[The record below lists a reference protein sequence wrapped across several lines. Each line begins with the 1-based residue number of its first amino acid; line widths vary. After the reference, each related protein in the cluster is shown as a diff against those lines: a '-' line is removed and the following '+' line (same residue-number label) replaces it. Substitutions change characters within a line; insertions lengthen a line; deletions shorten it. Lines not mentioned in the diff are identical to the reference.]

1 MDALIIGGH
10 FSIDRYDTIRHT
22 DDFRLTCDGV
32 PMTVSNLRE
41 YFKNGRRFTDAPRRR
56 ILELYRPY
64 RQLYYSAL
72 HLYSLLI
79 REGFEVGLLNCHD
92 PDDQKRLALYKEKP
106 LVVVISTTYMNIK
119 AVRKVIVDVRE
130 YLPDSFIVAGGN
142 YVRHSYLVW
151 QKRNDPC
158 YNVPEVLNEYFFTT
172 NDPVPGI
179 DAFIFDVHGEETL
192 VNLINLVKK
201 GQNIED
207 LPNIICYRDN
217 KWICN
222 RAEPENFSMNNY
234 QILWKNIPRELLS
247 TVVPL
252 SMTYGCPFKC
262 RFCNFSQVGP
272 SRKSLDIFFQE
283 LRDIATIG
291 LVQKIWLIGDN
302 FLLTPSQVERF
313 CQRFIAEDL
322 QFKWISYIRA
332 SAITPR
338 SAELFKKSNADL
350 LLLGLESGSQKI
362 LQTMN
367 KKDTVANYYQAMSLL
382 LANDID
388 TEINFIFGYPG
399 ETDETVTETIDFI
412 NSLPYSKNQIP
423 YLYLFKFNLAPLSP
437 IFEKKLRSLWG
448 LKGNFLSWQHKTMTS
463 EYLDTVLK
471 RVATKTPQTVF
482 NYLDGVVHLDK
493 RELINLMRNRD
504 TLSRALLAHKPTN
517 NIEKLWDDLELQI
530 SSLFSK

>member
-1 MDALIIGGH
+1 
-10 FSIDRYDTIRHT
+10 
-22 DDFRLTCDGV
+22 
-32 PMTVSNLRE
+32 
-41 YFKNGRRFTDAPRRR
+41 
-56 ILELYRPY
+56 
-64 RQLYYSAL
+64 
-72 HLYSLLI
+72 
-79 REGFEVGLLNCHD
+79 
-92 PDDQKRLALYKEKP
+92 
-106 LVVVISTTYMNIK
+106 
-119 AVRKVIVDVRE
+119 
-130 YLPDSFIVAGGN
+130 
-142 YVRHSYLVW
+142 
-151 QKRNDPC
+151 
-158 YNVPEVLNEYFFTT
+158 
-172 NDPVPGI
+172 
-179 DAFIFDVHGEETL
+179 
-192 VNLINLVKK
+192 
-201 GQNIED
+201 
-207 LPNIICYRDN
+207 
-217 KWICN
+217 
-222 RAEPENFSMNNY
+222 MNNY

-262 RFCNFSQVGP
+262 RFCNFSQVGH

-313 CQRFIAEDL
+313 CQRFISEDL
-322 QFKWISYIRA
+322 PFKWISYIRA
-332 SAITPR
+332 SSITPR

-463 EYLDTVLK
+463 EYVDTVLK
-471 RVATKTPQTVF
+471 RVATETPQTVF

-504 TLSRALLAHKPTN
+504 TLSRALLAHKPTYD
-517 NIEKLWDDLELQI
+517 IEKLWDDLELQI